1 MMSIMKLI
9 LNFFKMSPSYENYVK
24 YGWDINIS

>member
-1 MMSIMKLI
+1 MHAHNETNLEI
-9 LNFFKMSPSYENYVK
+9 LKMSPSYENYVK